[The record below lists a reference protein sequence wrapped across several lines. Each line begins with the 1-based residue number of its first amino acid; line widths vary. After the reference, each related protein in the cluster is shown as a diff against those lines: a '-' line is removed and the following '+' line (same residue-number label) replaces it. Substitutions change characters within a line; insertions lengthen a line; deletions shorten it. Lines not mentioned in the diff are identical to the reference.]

1 LKELG
6 YDPLPVYREPAE
18 NHLSQP
24 DLAREYPLVLITGV
38 KLGMYTGVMKI
49 LRIQIIF

>member
-1 LKELG
+1 LEELG

-18 NHLSQP
+18 NPLSQP
-24 DLAREYPLVLITGV
+24 DLAREPPLVLITGV

-49 LRIQIIF
+49 LHIQIIF